1 MLVDSEGWKGLVSKK
16 LIEENKAKSKKIRE
30 KILSKKHNFTFL
42 KKNNNNEIFNL
53 VLEVQAKFQ
62 SYEKIFL
69 IGTGGSSLGAKAFL
83 SIIKSDR
90 ITFLESLDP
99 ATVISLLN
107 KAKKK
112 KLGLIIISKSGETLE
127 VLCLL
132 DIIISNLS
140 ANINI
145 HKDALIISDNK
156 ESKLNK
162 IANFHSI
169 KFVNHDPTI
178 GGRYSCFSITGL
190 VPLQLAGADSIAIKK
205 KADSSFIDNL
215 TKDKFQN
222 FEAVDIL
229 AGITKDKLFTGH
241 VFLVYME
248 SFSDLGAWYRQLW
261 AESLGK
267 HQLGLHLM
275 TAVGPVDQHSQL
287 QMWLDGPNNL
297 IFTIVIPKKRKN
309 DIKTSN
315 VENILPNYLR
325 GKNIGEILNVMGEA
339 TATELKK
346 ANRPVRLIYL
356 DDDGINSAV
365 HLMTTLLLEVA
376 FIGEII
382 GINPFN
388 QPAVEKIKNTTKL
401 ILDNYD
407 RN

>member
-90 ITFLESLDP
+90 ITFLESLDT

-162 IANFHSI
+162 IANFHNI

-215 TKDKFQN
+215 TRDKFQN